1 MWTWLSV
8 ASASLAG
15 PAGASARVAL
25 FGMYMNGIQ
34 LVDAI
39 MS

>member
-1 MWTWLSV
+1 MWVLLSV
-8 ASASLAG
+8 ASASFWACG
-15 PAGASARVAL
+15 SVGSVTL
-25 FGMYMNGIQ
+25 FGTYMNGIQ

>member
-1 MWTWLSV
+1 MWVLLSV
-8 ASASLAG
+8 ASAARWAG
-15 PAGASARVAL
+15 GRLGSVTS
-25 FGMYMNGIQ
+25 FGTYMNGIQ